1 MNRKSGSTNNSDT
14 IIADTSTT
22 DTIITDTT
30 PQRHYTYRPLSEL
43 NVIDNFLFTTLLTR
57 EGSKEKVARLI
68 INSILDKQIQH
79 VTVTAQ
85 REYTG
90 TDTDRHGIRLDV
102 YITDDDDDAV
112 VYDLEPDNKSRDVE
126 SLPKRNRFY
135 SAVIDSNNL
144 PSGKPYEKLPNLVII
159 MILSYDPFGA
169 GDLYYEAGTQLKTH
183 PDIPYDDGIRRIY
196 LYADGRR
203 NRNLTGAAGE
213 KLESMV
219 RYIRYSDKEHV
230 VDEATAELDTIV
242 REARTNKE
250 VSMVYLRAM
259 EYEEALKSE
268 GREEGREEGR
278 KAGLE
283 EGRLEGARKK
293 EAYYM
298 PLLDQKDAEIKQ
310 LKAQLAAL
318 GIQTEKNDR
327 TFL

>member
-1 MNRKSGSTNNSDT
+1 MNRKSGSTSISDNT
-14 IIADTSTT
+14 A
-22 DTIITDTT
+22 
-30 PQRHYTYRPLSEL
+30 QRPYTYRPLSEL

-57 EGSKEKVARLI
+57 EVSKEKVARLI
-68 INSILDKQIQH
+68 LNSILDKQIRH

-85 REYTG
+85 REFTG

-112 VYDLEPDNKSRDVE
+112 VYDLEPDNKSKDVE

-183 PDIPYDDGIRRIY
+183 PGIPYDDGIRRIY
-196 LYADGRR
+196 LYADGRS
-203 NRNLTGAAGE
+203 NLAGAAGE

-250 VSMVYLRAM
+250 VSMVYLRAL
-259 EYEEALKSE
+259 EHEEELKSE
-268 GREEGREEGR
+268 GREEGRREGLEEGR

-283 EGRLEGARKK
+283 EGRRCPRERGILYTASGSEGSR
-293 EAYYM
+293 
-298 PLLDQKDAEIKQ
+298 DQ
-310 LKAQLAAL
+310 AA
-318 GIQTEKNDR
+318 
-327 TFL
+327 

>member
-14 IIADTSTT
+14 IIADTSITDTITT

-30 PQRHYTYRPLSEL
+30 PQRQYTYRPLSEL

-196 LYADGRR
+196 LYADGKS
-203 NRNLTGAAGE
+203 NLTGAAGE

-268 GREEGREEGR
+268 GREEGR

-283 EGRLEGARKK
+283 EGRLEGAREK

-298 PLLDQKDAEIKQ
+298 PLLDQKDAEIADRDARIAQ
-310 LKAQLAAL
+310 LESQLAAL
-318 GIQTEKNDR
+318 K
-327 TFL
+327 